1 MLLRYQLW
9 DTNQKPVYQKCADK
23 FEQAN
28 PDIKIQIENK
38 NWGDYWSGL
47 ARGFIAETAPDVFT
61 DHLGKYP
68 QFAQSEVIEPV
79 STRGVDMNQY
89 LPGLAELWK
98 SPDGKQYGFPKDW
111 DTVALIV
118 NEDMLAKAGV
128 TKQQLDTATWNPA
141 DGGSFEQ
148 IVAKLTVDNNGK
160 RGDEPGFDPSNVKTY
175 GLGFDP
181 GGLTYGQTTWAGFAA
196 SLGFKLLDKNPWGTK
211 YNYDDPRFA
220 QTFTWWRNM
229 IRKGYMPSL
238 EQARTLGQSAAFQS
252 GKAALAIDG
261 DWTIGT
267 YSATKGIKVGYAPQ
281 PAGPKGSGAC
291 TTGSRTRSGSA
302 PSTRPRR
309 PSGSTSWPRKDCQS
323 IVGTEAVVFPA
334 IKSEVPKAVA
344 KHKENGH
351 RRERV
356 HVLHRVRQHGALP
369 DHRQGAADQPDRA
382 ADARGVPQRR
392 RGRREGVQGHERA
405 GQQPAQVQPVTVLTA
420 HAASRWRASSR
431 PSPPPL
437 AGASAVTPF
446 TRRPRPRP
454 RAALPPLARR
464 LPRGDRRAHAPPRR
478 GTSWPCSSCRSCC
491 S

>member
-1 MLLRYQLW
+1 MKRLLTLIPLTIVVAACGGGGEAAVTADGKALLRYQLW

-23 FEQAN
+23 FEQQN
-28 PDIKIQIENK
+28 PGIKVQIENK

-79 STRGVDMNQY
+79 STRGIDMNQY

-98 SPDGKQYGFPKDW
+98 SPTGKQYGYPKDW
-111 DTVALIV
+111 DTVAIIV

-148 IVAKLTVDNNGK
+148 IAAKLSVDNNGK
-160 RGDEPGFDPSNVKTY
+160 RGDEAGFDANNVKTY

-229 IRKGYMPSL
+229 IHKGYMPSL
-238 EQARTLGQSAAFQS
+238 EQARTLGQVAAFQS

-281 PAGPKGSGAC
+281 PAGPKGSWSMYNGLADAIWVGSKHKPEA
-291 TTGSRTRSGSA
+291 TKWVRFLGSRE
-302 PSTRPRR
+302 
-309 PSGSTSWPRKDCQS
+309 CQS
-323 IVGTEAVVFPA
+323 IVGSEAVVFPA

-344 KHKENGH
+344 KHNANGID
-351 RRERV
+351 V
-356 HVLHRVRQHGALP
+356 SAFTSYIDSGNTVLYPITDKA
-369 DHRQGAADQPDRA
+369 
-382 ADARGVPQRR
+382 PQINLI
-392 RGRREGVQGHERA
+392 
-405 GQQPAQVQPVTVLTA
+405 VQPTLESFLNGDKD
-420 HAASRWRASSR
+420 AAKVAKDMNGQVNNLLKYSR
-431 PSPPPL
+431 
-437 AGASAVTPF
+437 
-446 TRRPRPRP
+446 
-454 RAALPPLARR
+454 
-464 LPRGDRRAHAPPRR
+464 
-478 GTSWPCSSCRSCC
+478 
-491 S
+491 